1 MKKTNGS
8 GNDLNIIAAGTVI
21 NGDIN
26 SSGNIRLEGKV
37 KGRIECGA
45 MFTLADGGVV
55 EGDVVAGDA
64 VIGGQ
69 VTGSISVKNKVTLES
84 SSKFSGELQ
93 CARLSIDE
101 GAVFEGKSSMAKK
114 DMQVSSNSSKAL

>member
-1 MKKTNGS
+1 MKKTSGS

-21 NGDIN
+21 NGDIK
-26 SSGNIRLEGKV
+26 SPGNIRLEGKI
-37 KGRIECGA
+37 KGTIDCGS
-45 MFTLADGGVV
+45 MFTLADGGIV
-55 EGDVVAGDA
+55 EGDVVAEDA

-69 VTGSISVKNKVTLES
+69 VTGSITVKGKVNLES

-114 DMQVSSNSSKAL
+114 DMQVSSSSNKAL